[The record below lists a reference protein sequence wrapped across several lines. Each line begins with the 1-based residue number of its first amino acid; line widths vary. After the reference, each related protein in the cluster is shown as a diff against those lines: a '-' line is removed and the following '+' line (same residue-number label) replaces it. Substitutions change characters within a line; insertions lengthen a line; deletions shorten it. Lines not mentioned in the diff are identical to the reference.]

1 MLFRSSFRRVPMVLV
16 PFAQAAET
24 EQTLRARLLT
34 QAGVAQMVEADALD
48 PARLAQAID
57 RAQVPPVL
65 SIDMDG
71 ARTADRMILQM
82 AGDPC

>member
-1 MLFRSSFRRVPMVLV
+1 V
-16 PFAQAAET
+16 PFAEAAET

-34 QAGVAQMVEADALD
+34 QAGMAQMVEAADLD

-65 SIDMDG
+65 SVDMDG
-71 ARTADRMILQM
+71 ARTAARMILQRT
-82 AGDPC
+82 GDPC